1 MGNWCSLAI
10 VAGPLDQA
18 APTLQVH
25 AQIIVQDHLV
35 LMSGYKRGE
44 PPSPNQDVYVLRL
57 ERNPCWRKPD
67 ATGFFHPVYIHP
79 SNTWETSSNW
89 RTERSSHGCETVPQT
104 GPHPPLFARRP
115 GFPVALGAVPG
126 ELLALFFYNTVPSK
140 LHIDDHYSEIQKL
153 LFSIADEAMTEISA
167 LLYEWKNRIDD
178 YEWKRGDEERIAPVD
193 MEMFDLHRVILRR
206 HDLALEIQ
214 GLQRMLY
221 KVHYAANQPD
231 DRRVDIAGVATS
243 APLMI
248 KFLRPEQDTTLEP
261 ADRMDVLETIM
272 ARARLRVLRFYEPH
286 LLPSHQNPAAG
297 LFRVGQRRYVLYT
310 ADLTCSDAAI
320 TKIDFEEH
328 REWYGACPKL
338 SQKPAVIAGNGQL
351 FVDPGVG
358 RGSYT
363 LTPKIP
369 YKP

>member
-1 MGNWCSLAI
+1 
-10 VAGPLDQA
+10 
-18 APTLQVH
+18 
-25 AQIIVQDHLV
+25 
-35 LMSGYKRGE
+35 
-44 PPSPNQDVYVLRL
+44 
-57 ERNPCWRKPD
+57 
-67 ATGFFHPVYIHP
+67 
-79 SNTWETSSNW
+79 
-89 RTERSSHGCETVPQT
+89 
-104 GPHPPLFARRP
+104 
-115 GFPVALGAVPG
+115 
-126 ELLALFFYNTVPSK
+126 
-140 LHIDDHYSEIQKL
+140 
-153 LFSIADEAMTEISA
+153 MTEISA
-167 LLYEWKNRIDD
+167 LLYEWKDRIDD
-178 YEWKRGDEERIAPVD
+178 YESKRGGEERIAPVD

-221 KVHYAANQPD
+221 KVHYAANQPN

-310 ADLTCSDAAI
+310 ADLTCSDDAI

-363 LTPKIP
+363 LTPKVP
-369 YKP
+369 YKA